1 MKPLKNTTGAIA
13 GLEAYKEMKTR
24 IIAAVALLPLLLLI
38 VLAAPKVCTAI
49 LFGAMAAIA
58 AYELLTGTGLVKH
71 LRLNV
76 YAMMMALWCSLWSG
90 LGLGYSWLLLSIL
103 LFWIALM
110 AEVMVSG
117 MKLSF
122 QTVAMC
128 IVAGVILPL
137 LLSSLVRIHSW
148 ENGRRFIFV
157 PFVFAFLSD
166 TGAYFA
172 GLTFGKHKLA
182 PVISPKK
189 TIEGVVGGVIAT
201 ILGMMIYCAV
211 LQFGF
216 KMQANY
222 LLAVVYGLAGSLIS
236 VFGDLCFSVV
246 KRQTGIKDYG
256 NLIPGHGG
264 ILDRFDS
271 MMLAGPLAEVL
282 LLLLPLAV

>member
-1 MKPLKNTTGAIA
+1 
-13 GLEAYKEMKTR
+13 MKTR

-38 VLAAPKVCTAI
+38 VLVAPKVCTAV
-49 LFGAMAAIA
+49 LFGAMASVA
-58 AYELLTGTGLVKH
+58 AYELLTGTGLVKE
-71 LRLNV
+71 LRLNI
-76 YAMMMALWCSLWSG
+76 YAMVMALWCGLCSG

-103 LFWIALM
+103 LYWVVLM
-110 AEVMVSG
+110 AEVMKSG

-122 QTVAMC
+122 SSVALC

-137 LLSSLVRIHSW
+137 LLSALVRIHSW
-148 ENGRRFIFV
+148 EKGRYFIFV

-172 GLTFGKHKLA
+172 GLAFGKHKLA

-189 TIEGVVGGVIAT
+189 TIEGMVGGVIAT
-201 ILGMMIYCAV
+201 ILGMAIYCAI
-211 LQFGF
+211 LQFAF
-216 KMQANY
+216 NMQPNY
-222 LLAVVYGLAGSLIS
+222 LLAVVYGLLGSVTS

>member
-1 MKPLKNTTGAIA
+1 
-13 GLEAYKEMKTR
+13 MKTR

-38 VLAAPKVCTAI
+38 VLAAPKFCTAI
-49 LFGAMAAIA
+49 LFGAMAAIG
-58 AYELLTGTGLVKH
+58 AYELLSGTGLVKE

-76 YAMMMALWCSLWSG
+76 YAMLMAFWCCLWCG
-90 LGLGYSWLLLSIL
+90 LGLGYGWLVLSIL
-103 LFWIALM
+103 VFWVALM
-110 AEVMVSG
+110 AEVMVSQ
-117 MKLSF
+117 MKLPFSK
-122 QTVAMC
+122 VAIC
-128 IVAGVILPL
+128 FVGGVILPM

-148 ENGRRFIFV
+148 EKGRYLIFV

-172 GLTFGKHKLA
+172 GLAFGKHKLA

-189 TIEGVVGGVIAT
+189 TVEGVVGGVIAT
-201 ILGMMIYCAV
+201 VIGMLIYCFV
-211 LQFGF
+211 LKTACSLQP
-216 KMQANY
+216 NY
-222 LLAVVYGLAGSLIS
+222 LVAVFYGLAGSLIS

-256 NLIPGHGG
+256 NLIPGHGD

-271 MMLAGPLAEVL
+271 MMLAGPLAEVM

>member
-1 MKPLKNTTGAIA
+1 
-13 GLEAYKEMKTR
+13 MKTR

-38 VLAAPKVCTAI
+38 VLVAPKVCTAI

-58 AYELLTGTGLVKH
+58 AYELLNGTGLVKH
-71 LRLNV
+71 LRLNI
-76 YAMMMALWCSLWSG
+76 YAMVMALWCSLWSG

-103 LFWIALM
+103 LYWVALM

-122 QTVAMC
+122 QSVALC
-128 IVAGVILPL
+128 IAAGVILPM

-148 ENGRRFIFV
+148 EKGRHFVFV

-172 GLTFGKHKLA
+172 GLKFGKHKLA

-189 TIEGVVGGVIAT
+189 TVEGVVGGVIVT
-201 ILGMMIYCAV
+201 ILGMVIYCAV

-222 LLAVVYGLAGSLIS
+222 LLAVVYGLVGSLTS

-282 LLLLPLAV
+282 LLLLPIAVYPVAV

>member
-1 MKPLKNTTGAIA
+1 
-13 GLEAYKEMKTR
+13 MKTR

-38 VLAAPKVCTAI
+38 VLAAPKICTAI

-71 LRLNV
+71 PRLNI
-76 YAMMMALWCSLWSG
+76 YAMVMALWCSLWCG
-90 LGLGYSWLLLSIL
+90 LRLGYSCLLLSIL
-103 LFWIALM
+103 LYWVVLM
-110 AEVMVSG
+110 AEVMVSE

-122 QTVAMC
+122 QNVALC
-128 IVAGVILPL
+128 IVAGVLLPL

-148 ENGRRFIFV
+148 EKGRHFIFV

-172 GLTFGKHKLA
+172 GLKFGKHKLA

-189 TIEGVVGGVIAT
+189 TVEGVIGGVIAT
-201 ILGMMIYCAV
+201 ILGMVIYCVV

-222 LLAVVYGLAGSLIS
+222 LLAVLYGLVGSLTS

>member
-1 MKPLKNTTGAIA
+1 
-13 GLEAYKEMKTR
+13 MKTR

-38 VLAAPKVCTAI
+38 VLAAPKVFTAI
-49 LFGAMAAIA
+49 LFGAMAAVA

-71 LRLNV
+71 LRLNI
-76 YAMMMALWCSLWSG
+76 YAMVMALWCSLWSG
-90 LGLGYSWLLLSIL
+90 LGLGYGWLLLSIL
-103 LFWIALM
+103 VYWVALM
-110 AEVMVSG
+110 AEVMASE

-122 QTVAMC
+122 QSIALC
-128 IVAGVILPL
+128 LVAGVLLPL

-148 ENGRRFIFV
+148 ENGRCFIFV

-172 GLTFGKHKLA
+172 GLSFGKHKLA

-189 TIEGVVGGVIAT
+189 TVEGVVGGVLAT
-201 ILGMMIYCAV
+201 ILGMVIYGV
-211 LQFGF
+211 ILQVGF
-216 KMQANY
+216 KMQVNY
-222 LLAVVYGLAGSLIS
+222 LLAVVYGIVGSLTS

-282 LLLLPLAV
+282 LILLPIAVYPVAV